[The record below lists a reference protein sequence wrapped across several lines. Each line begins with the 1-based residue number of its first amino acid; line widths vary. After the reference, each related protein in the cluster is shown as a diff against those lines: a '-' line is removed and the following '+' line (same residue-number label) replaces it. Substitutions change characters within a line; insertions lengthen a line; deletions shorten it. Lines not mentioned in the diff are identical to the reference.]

1 MKNLFKL
8 GAVAALSF
16 GMAACSNDMPAP
28 EGPAKAESD
37 QTQYVCIALSS
48 PAQGTRA
55 FDDGIADEHFVK
67 SLDFVWYDANGVPTA
82 QPTKVIDNDLND
94 KFVTEGTTT
103 DNVTKIWKSTVPVS
117 LVQGQN
123 LPAQVICLVNADQD
137 DVNSLLSL
145 TLEELRDKK
154 NSKFYSDGFQMS
166 NSVYFGTNTLTG
178 QPNQRLC
185 ATPVNKLYKTE
196 TEANAA
202 LTTGGDEALLDI
214 YVERKAAKITLTMA
228 ADAPKGYTLANG
240 SGTGDITLTY
250 HPEYWF
256 MNATDKENYVTKR
269 YGIIP
274 QGATLPV
281 MKPTFEQINNAL
293 AVGANWATWNDANNF
308 RSYWGTSPSY
318 FDNTYPMVSDEIDD
332 LDDDTTDPK
341 PDGSLSL
348 KYYTYNEVKT
358 QGAATGYQK
367 QAQAAANG
375 AFGSTIYTFET
386 TTAIA
391 EITNINKNPAA
402 TVASAVVVGHYTAG
416 DATAPATFYVNR
428 NLGKNGTYYASELDA
443 RTSMESLQ
451 RFIFTD
457 DKGTAV
463 APMSNFTLEHPK
475 QAVRK
480 KLTDPNIAGRLVA
493 LQLTQE
499 AINKSEATNDAV
511 PLYFYN
517 GTTYEKI
524 TTANAAQAN
533 AALIGAG
540 YMDMFYSGLAFF
552 SVPIRHLNW
561 NDTYYSATDGYKW
574 ADMKVGAL
582 GVVRNHSYSLTIN
595 KIEGLGTGLRDDDQP
610 IVPPV
615 TSLKQYVAVRLNIL
629 AWNVVNDWSVDL

>member
-8 GAVAALSF
+8 GAVATLSF

-55 FDDGIADEHFVK
+55 FDDGTPQEHFVK
-67 SLDFVWYDANGVPTA
+67 SLDFLWYDANGVPTA
-82 QPTKVIDNDLND
+82 QPTKVTDSDLND

-103 DNVTKIWKSTVPVS
+103 DNVTKIWKSTVAVS

-123 LPAQVICLVNADQD
+123 LPAQVICLVNADQA
-137 DVNSLLSL
+137 DVNNLISK
-145 TLEELRDKK
+145 TLDELRDVK
-154 NSKFYSDGFQMS
+154 NRKFYSDGFQMS

-196 TEANAA
+196 TEADAA
-202 LTTGGDEALLDI
+202 LKGNADGALLDI
-214 YVERKAAKITLTMA
+214 YVERKAAKITLNMT

-240 SGTGDITLTY
+240 SGTGEITLTY

-256 MNATDKENYVTKR
+256 MNATDKQNYVTKR

-274 QGATLPV
+274 QGATDPV
-281 MKPTFEQINNAL
+281 MKPTFTQINDAL
-293 AVGANWATWNDANNF
+293 AGGAGWTTWNDPTNF

-332 LDDDTTDPK
+332 LDRATTDPK
-341 PDGSLSL
+341 PDDDLSL
-348 KYYTYNEVKT
+348 KYYTYNQVKT
-358 QGAATGYQK
+358 QGAAEGYQK
-367 QAQAAANG
+367 QAQAATAAG
-375 AFGSTIYTFET
+375 AFSSTIYTFET
-386 TTAIA
+386 TTAIS
-391 EITNINKNPAA
+391 EIKNTDKNPAA

-416 DATAPATFYVNR
+416 EATTASTFYVNR
-428 NLGKNGTYYASELDA
+428 NLGKNGTYYATEADA
-443 RTSMESLQ
+443 RNSMKDLQ
-451 RFIFTD
+451 QFIFTD
-457 DKGTAV
+457 NQGTTV
-463 APMSNFTLEHPK
+463 APMSNFTLQHPK
-475 QAVRK
+475 QAVRN
-480 KLTDPNIAGRLVA
+480 KLTNPNIAGRLVA
-493 LQLTQE
+493 LQLTDD
-499 AINKSEATNDAV
+499 AISKSEDGSVT
-511 PLYFYN
+511 LYFYN
-517 GTTYEKI
+517 GTAYEKI
-524 TTANAAQAN
+524 TTENAAQAN

-540 YMDMFYSGLAFF
+540 YMDMFYNGLAFF

-561 NDTYYSATDGYKW
+561 DDDYYTATDGYKW
-574 ADMKVGAL
+574 GDMKVGAL

-615 TSLKQYVAVRLNIL
+615 TSLEQYVAVRLNIL
-629 AWNVVNDWSVDL
+629 AWNVVNAWSVDL

>member
-16 GMAACSNDMPAP
+16 GMAACSNDVPAP

-82 QPTKVIDNDLND
+82 QPTKVINNNLND
-94 KFVTEGTTT
+94 NFVTEGTTT

-137 DVNSLLSL
+137 EVNSLTSL
-145 TLEELRDKK
+145 TLDELRDEK

-202 LTTGGDEALLDI
+202 LTAGGNEALLDI
-214 YVERKAAKITLTMA
+214 YVERKAAKITLNMA

-256 MNATDKENYVTKR
+256 MNATDKMNYVTKR
-269 YGIIP
+269 YGIIL
-274 QGATLPV
+274 QGATQPI
-281 MKPTFEQINNAL
+281 MKPSFEQINNAL
-293 AVGANWATWNDANNF
+293 AGVAGWATWNDPTNF

-318 FDNTYPMVSDEIDD
+318 FDNIYPMVSDEIDD

-341 PDGSLSL
+341 PDGGLLL

-391 EITNINKNPAA
+391 EITNTNKNPAA

-416 DATAPATFYVNR
+416 DAATPATFYVNR
-428 NLGKNGTYYASELDA
+428 NLGTNGTYYASELDA
-443 RTSMESLQ
+443 RTSMENLQ
-451 RFIFTD
+451 RFIFKD
-457 DKGTAV
+457 DQGTEV

-493 LQLTQE
+493 LQLTQD
-499 AINKSEATNDAV
+499 AINNSANNTNR
-511 PLYFYN
+511 LYFYN
-517 GTTYEKI
+517 GTTYEQI
-524 TTANAAQAN
+524 TTDNAAQAN

-540 YMDMFYSGLAFF
+540 YMDMFYNGLAFF

-561 NDTYYSATDGYKW
+561 KDAYYSATDGYQW
-574 ADMKVGAL
+574 ANMKVGAL

-629 AWNVVNDWSVDL
+629 AWNVVNSWNVDL